1 MGARH
6 HRRKQFGKQRA
17 RAQRVGVGQR
27 RAPRRRGP
35 EVVKTALVALQS
47 RRDLAQAH
55 GPLQLAIEQ
64 GNKLAFGAQSPHP
77 PVRFM
82 LLHQPVKDIPRH
94 RLQHTVKHAIV
105 IRMALIPSRVRIV
118 GETSRTEWNQCRAPC
133 RPKLNRTA
141 VPMSRGWAA
150 VNSARPEAFRHPG
163 LYDALPSVSRESGAA
178 VRSADAPFSFGDP
191 VSVMSPELS
200 VGSRDDWIPVAPQD
214 GHGTWCHRNI
224 IREYRM
230 TTLSP

>member
-1 MGARH
+1 
-6 HRRKQFGKQRA
+6 
-17 RAQRVGVGQR
+17 
-27 RAPRRRGP
+27 
-35 EVVKTALVALQS
+35 
-47 RRDLAQAH
+47 
-55 GPLQLAIEQ
+55 
-64 GNKLAFGAQSPHP
+64 
-77 PVRFM
+77 
-82 LLHQPVKDIPRH
+82 
-94 RLQHTVKHAIV
+94 
-105 IRMALIPSRVRIV
+105 MALIPSRVRIV

-141 VPMSRGWAA
+141 VGLARGWAA

-214 GHGTWCHRNI
+214 G
-224 IREYRM
+224 
-230 TTLSP
+230 